1 MFILPEIN
9 YGTLRKVRGP
19 GRLKRGHIDQKT
31 MQARLGTEKFPP
43 VHHITERD
51 TGDVL
56 KGKIFKKKKR
66 VLFHVFHLSA
76 YPAR

>member
-1 MFILPEIN
+1 
-9 YGTLRKVRGP
+9 
-19 GRLKRGHIDQKT
+19 

-76 YPAR
+76 YPASSYKLKTSPTDKLKKAMAMVILVIPQGTFRL